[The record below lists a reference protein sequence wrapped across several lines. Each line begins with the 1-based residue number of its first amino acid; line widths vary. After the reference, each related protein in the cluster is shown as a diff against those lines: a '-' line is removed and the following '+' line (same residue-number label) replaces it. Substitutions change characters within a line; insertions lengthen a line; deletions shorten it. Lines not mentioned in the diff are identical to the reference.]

1 MNYIEMIILG
11 LIAIFVGLGFLLGF
25 GRGRRRATLR
35 LILIVASIIFAWI
48 IKGTLVSK
56 LVGLEIFSGE
66 DGKINLLEYISQN
79 LPEEMQSVSYLIE
92 YIVQMLLTAVSFV
105 IIFIILK
112 ILTLIV
118 YAILKHIFI
127 KKGSR
132 LIGAVIGALSGACI
146 AFAICVPLNGLISE
160 VVEISKIEYD
170 GEKLI
175 DLDSMGENVSLTNY
189 TESSVSKLLS
199 KLGNGFFNK
208 LTTIKTKEGND
219 LTLDEEIK
227 AVSFMLTMT
236 DNLNS
241 ISNIDLSGGLT
252 NENVSEIKEILSNL
266 DDMKV
271 NMGDASIDI
280 INNTIKDI
288 ASSFGEELPIDLTE
302 FDLASVEFANEGNIL
317 EQAYNYQN
325 NGVIDVDTLVTS
337 LSNSKLI
344 LPLAESL
351 DFNIEL
357 NETQKID
364 VEEAISKLE
373 NVSSETIDSI
383 KAMFNLNK

>member
-1 MNYIEMIILG
+1 MNYIELFFIGLIGVLLG
-11 LIAIFVGLGFLLGF
+11 LGLLLGF
-25 GRGRRRATLR
+25 FRGGRRAILR
-35 LILIVASIIFAWI
+35 FILIVASIVFAWI

-92 YIVQMLLTAVSFV
+92 YIVEMLLTAVSFV
-105 IIFIILK
+105 IIFIVLK
-112 ILTLIV
+112 WVTLLV
-118 YAILKHIFI
+118 YTILKHILF
-127 KKGSR
+127 KKNKRILG
-132 LIGAVIGALSGACI
+132 GVIGALCGACI

-160 VVEISKIEYD
+160 IVEISKIEYD
-170 GEKLI
+170 GEKLV
-175 DLDSMGENVSLTNY
+175 DLDSMGENVSLISY
-189 TESSVSKLLS
+189 TESNVSKILS

-266 DDMKV
+266 DDMKL

-288 ASSFGEELPIDLTE
+288 ASSFGEELPIDLTD

-317 EQAYNYQN
+317 EQAYNYQK
-325 NGVIDVDTLVTS
+325 NGKIDVDTLVTS
-337 LSNSKLI
+337 LSNSNLI

-357 NETQKID
+357 NETQKKD

>member
-1 MNYIEMIILG
+1 MNYIELFFIGLIGVLLG
-11 LIAIFVGLGFLLGF
+11 LGLLLGF
-25 GRGRRRATLR
+25 FRGGRRAILR
-35 LILIVASIIFAWI
+35 FILIVASIVFAWI

-79 LPEEMQSVSYLIE
+79 LPEEMESVSYLIE
-92 YIVQMLLTAVSFV
+92 YIVEMLLTAVSFV
-105 IIFIILK
+105 IIFIVLK
-112 ILTLIV
+112 WVTLLV
-118 YAILKHIFI
+118 YTILKHILF
-127 KKGSR
+127 KKNKRILG
-132 LIGAVIGALSGACI
+132 GVIGALCGACI

-160 VVEISKIEYD
+160 VAEISKIEYD

-175 DLDSMGENVSLTNY
+175 DLDSMGENVSLINY
-189 TESSVSKLLS
+189 TESNVSKLLS

-252 NENVSEIKEILSNL
+252 NENVSEIKKILSNL
-266 DDMKV
+266 DDMKLD
-271 NMGDASIDI
+271 MGDASIDI

-288 ASSFGEELPIDLTE
+288 ASSFGEELPIDLTD

-317 EQAYNYQN
+317 EQAYNYQK
-325 NGVIDVDTLVTS
+325 NGKIDVDTLVTS
-337 LSNSKLI
+337 LSNSNLI

-357 NETQKID
+357 NETQKKD

>member
-1 MNYIEMIILG
+1 MNYIELFFIGLIGVLLG
-11 LIAIFVGLGFLLGF
+11 LGLLLGF
-25 GRGRRRATLR
+25 FRGGRRAILR
-35 LILIVASIIFAWI
+35 FILIVASIVFAWI

-92 YIVQMLLTAVSFV
+92 YIVEMLLTAVSFV
-105 IIFIILK
+105 IIFIVLK
-112 ILTLIV
+112 WVTLLV
-118 YAILKHIFI
+118 YTILKHILF
-127 KKGSR
+127 KKNKRILG
-132 LIGAVIGALSGACI
+132 GVIGALCGACI

-160 VVEISKIEYD
+160 VAEISKIEYD

-175 DLDSMGENVSLTNY
+175 DLDSMGENVSLINY
-189 TESSVSKLLS
+189 TESNVSKLLS

-252 NENVSEIKEILSNL
+252 NENVSEIKKILSNL
-266 DDMKV
+266 DDMKLD
-271 NMGDASIDI
+271 MGDASIDI

-288 ASSFGEELPIDLTE
+288 ASSFGEELPIDLTD

-317 EQAYNYQN
+317 EQAYNYQK
-325 NGVIDVDTLVTS
+325 NGKIDVDTLVTS
-337 LSNSKLI
+337 LSNSNLI

-357 NETQKID
+357 NETQKKD

>member
-1 MNYIEMIILG
+1 MNYIELFFIG
-11 LIAIFVGLGFLLGF
+11 LIGIFIGLGFLLGF
-25 GRGRRRATLR
+25 ARGSKRATLR
-35 LILIVASIIFAWI
+35 LLLIVASFIFAWI
-48 IKGTLVSK
+48 VKSTLVNK
-56 LVGLEIFSGE
+56 LMALEIFPGE
-66 DGKINLLEYISQN
+66 NEKLNLLEYICLN
-79 LPEEMQSVSYLIE
+79 LPEEMQSVNYLIE
-92 YIVQMLLTAVSFV
+92 YIVEMLLTAVSFV
-105 IIFIILK
+105 IIFIVLK
-112 ILTLIV
+112 WLTLIV
-118 YAILKHIFI
+118 YAILKYILF
-127 KKGSR
+127 KKNGR
-132 LIGAVIGALSGACI
+132 LVGAIVGALSGI
-146 AFAICVPLNGLISE
+146 VISFAICVPLNGLISE
-160 VVEISKIEYD
+160 VVELSKIEID

-175 DLDSMGENVSLTNY
+175 DLDSMDESISLTVY
-189 TESSVSKLLS
+189 TESTVSKTLS

-208 LTTIKTKEGND
+208 LTTIKTNEEKD

-241 ISNIDLSGGLT
+241 ISNIDLSNGL
-252 NENVSEIKEILSNL
+252 NSENVSEIKDILSNL
-266 DDMKV
+266 DDMKQ

-302 FDLASVEFANEGNIL
+302 FDLSSVEFANEGNIL

-325 NGVIDVDTLVTS
+325 NGEIDIDTLVTS

-357 NETQKID
+357 NETQKAE
-364 VEEAISKLE
+364 VTEAISKLE